1 MVGSV
6 ERLCGEILAHFYAF
20 FLMMLDAWLTGMF
33 SSALERKAANYR
45 EFSTRSK
52 GAGVIEL

>member
-1 MVGSV
+1 M